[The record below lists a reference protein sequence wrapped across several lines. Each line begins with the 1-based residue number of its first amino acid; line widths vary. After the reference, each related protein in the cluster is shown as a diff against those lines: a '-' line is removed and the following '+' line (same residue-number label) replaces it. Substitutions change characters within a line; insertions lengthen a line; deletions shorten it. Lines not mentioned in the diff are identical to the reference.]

1 VEEDTIE
8 LIDYLRIVW
17 KRKGLIIIGTL
28 LCMVVAGVVSV
39 MQPKTYRAEA
49 IIKVGKVLKT
59 PFPRPSFPRSSF
71 PPVESSE
78 DMVQSIAS
86 RYGIEDKETP
96 NYPMSAQVVKG
107 TSLIKIVQEGPD
119 RKMVSERLKGVVDK
133 IVSSHH
139 KKIEAFFEPYRE
151 VIGTLEGDIKMMEA
165 EIVSTQEKISSF
177 NQKIDTPNLVIM
189 YKDYQFN
196 IQKEMRSVRQD
207 LAFYQSFIKNVEEY
221 TTNVIG
227 DIRAENAPVKPKVKL
242 NILLAGMAGLMF
254 FLFLAF
260 VMEYLERAK

>member
-1 VEEDTIE
+1 MITENEVEKAAEYIRDNAPEYAKAKADRI
-8 LIDYLRIVW
+8 YLEQY
-17 KRKGLIIIGTL
+17 RK
-28 LCMVVAGVVSV
+28 S
-39 MQPKTYRAEA
+39 
-49 IIKVGKVLKT
+49 LK
-59 PFPRPSFPRSSF
+59 
-71 PPVESSE
+71 
-78 DMVQSIAS
+78 A
-86 RYGIEDKETP
+86 
-96 NYPMSAQVVKG
+96 
-107 TSLIKIVQEGPD
+107 
-119 RKMVSERLKGVVDK
+119 
-133 IVSSHH
+133 
-139 KKIEAFFEPYRE
+139 
-151 VIGTLEGDIKMMEA
+151 IKMMEA
-165 EIVSTQEKISSF
+165 EIVSTQEKRSSF

-260 VMEYLERAK
+260 VVEYLERARKT